1 MVQGIGGAGNV
12 QSLKNL
18 SFYNTFYSEYSTY
31 QRNHPDSQLS
41 FEGYLSMVGK
51 LGRFNELMENY
62 LETGDPY
69 SGDGTSGNTLSAA
82 RKVTNSS
89 GTIYQSE
96 DEETYY
102 QFDYDAGTYTVLQG
116 NEEIAKALGMPEGNN
131 IDTIN
136 FGHKSASI
144 TDYTFGG
151 LDDGQ
156 DSTTYRLNN
165 GNYGG
170 VNYTDQEFDIH
181 YILNALLMD
190 PTDPQYVIA
199 KNIFDDLSKNANQ
212 WCPQSDMDELNEVA
226 AQYGT
231 DSAEYKAKLQEV
243 LLKNLDQANEWVE
256 EHTHVKNVNAGSLEE
271 VEGSE
276 GTDGTG
282 GTEGTG
288 SGEEDSSTGTVPDYD
303 KSVVLDGAGILADYT
318 NNTVHKTDS
327 VSLKNKSNDDAR
339 NQAQANANAYAS
351 SVLDSVISSLQ
362 TQLGD
367 QYTAEIQEYISK
379 AKELTLSDTSS
390 WRYTEFDGGMLRK
403 NRHQTGY
410 VRTQPLIDKFFTEF
424 NTLCANK
431 GKSTEEVAAEQKA
444 AEEKAAKE
452 KAGYQN
458 VYNADFGA
466 LAQESGADEDVQVVN
481 ASSAADIKA
490 KAESEIIEP
499 LKNKLITKYA
509 GDIPASDLEDLL
521 DRAATAA
528 LSDCTDWATT
538 TNNYV
543 YNIDADK
550 LISIYQDNVKQAIKN
565 KGYEF

>member
-18 SFYNTFYSEYSTY
+18 SFYNTYYSEYSTY

-116 NEEIAKALGMPEGNN
+116 NEEIAKALGMAEGNN

-212 WCPQSDMDELNEVA
+212 WCPQSDMDELNDVA

-256 EHTHVKNVNAGSLEE
+256 EHTHVENVNAGSLEE
-271 VEGSE
+271 VEGSD

-282 GTEGTG
+282 GTEG
-288 SGEEDSSTGTVPDYD
+288 SEEESTTGTVPDYSKDTIINNAGVLVDYSSGHWSGGNHYD
-303 KSVVLDGAGILADYT
+303 KSSRIQSAKTDAYNYANNILTNIVSALTADLGENCTDEMIDYM
-318 NNTVHKTDS
+318 NKAKNTVINNEKYVYYSYDS
-327 VSLKNKSNDDAR
+327 RFMAKDRAKGEVN
-339 NQAQANANAYAS
+339 
-351 SVLDSVISSLQ
+351 
-362 TQLGD
+362 T
-367 QYTAEIQEYISK
+367 
-379 AKELTLSDTSS
+379 KELVDA
-390 WRYTEFDGGMLRK
+390 
-403 NRHQTGY
+403 
-410 VRTQPLIDKFFTEF
+410 FFTEF

-431 GKSTEEVAAEQKA
+431 GKSTAEVEAEKKA
-444 AEEKAAKE
+444 EEEKAERE

-458 VYNADFGA
+458 VYNADFGS
-466 LAQESGADEDVQVVN
+466 LAQEAGADEDVQVVN

-490 KAESEIIEP
+490 KAESEIIVP
-499 LKNKLITKYA
+499 LKNKLVTKYA
-509 GDIPASDLEDLL
+509 GDIPASELEDLL
-521 DRAATAA
+521 DRAASAT

-543 YNIDADK
+543 YTIDADK
-550 LISIYQDNVKQAIKN
+550 VISLFQDNVKQAIKN

>member
-18 SFYNTFYSEYSTY
+18 SFYNTYYSEYSTY

-116 NEEIAKALGMPEGNN
+116 NEEIAKALGMAEGNN

-256 EHTHVKNVNAGSLEE
+256 EHTHVENVNAGSLEE
-271 VEGSE
+271 VEGSD

-282 GTEGTG
+282 GTEG
-288 SGEEDSSTGTVPDYD
+288 SEEESTTGTVPDYS
-303 KSVVLDGAGILADYT
+303 KETVMNSAGVLDDYSKGNWVGSRVSWKNDAGKNTDKCREMATT
-318 NNTVHKTDS
+318 NGVE
-327 VSLKNKSNDDAR
+327 
-339 NQAQANANAYAS
+339 YAT
-351 SVLDSVISSLQ
+351 SVLDSLESSLAS
-362 TQLGD
+362 QLGEE
-367 QYTAEIQEYISK
+367 YTEEIQNYVAK
-379 AKELTLSDTSS
+379 AKTTVLADRGKWLSLDWNSAGLGKKRGFTP
-390 WRYTEFDGGMLRK
+390 TV
-403 NRHQTGY
+403 NTQY
-410 VRTQPLIDKFFTEF
+410 VIDKFFEEF
-424 NTLCANK
+424 NTLCVNK
-431 GKSTEEVAAEQKA
+431 GKTTEEVEAEKKA

-458 VYNADFGA
+458 LYNADFGA

-543 YNIDADK
+543 YNIDSDK

>member
-18 SFYNTFYSEYSTY
+18 SFYNTYYSEYSTY

-116 NEEIAKALGMPEGNN
+116 NEEIAKALGMAEGNN

-190 PTDPQYVIA
+190 PSDPQYVIA

-256 EHTHVKNVNAGSLEE
+256 EHTHVENVNSGSLEE
-271 VEGSE
+271 VDDSQ
-276 GTDGTG
+276 GTDGTQ
-282 GTEGTG
+282 GTTG
-288 SGEEDSSTGTVPDYD
+288 SDSGDESTGTVPDYD
-303 KSVVLDGAGILADYT
+303 KSVVLDGAGILSDYT
-318 NNTVHKTDS
+318 NNTVWKS
-327 VSLKNKSNDDAR
+327 EKVNRSNKSQDECR
-339 NQAQANANAYAS
+339 NQALAKSSAYAE
-351 SVLDSVISSLQ
+351 SVLNNVISSLQ

-367 QYTAEIQEYISK
+367 QYTEEIQEYISK
-379 AKELTLSDTSS
+379 AKELALSDNSWQDTQWHKAVLNKNKGFTS
-390 WRYTEFDGGMLRK
+390 TCEVKTL
-403 NRHQTGY
+403 
-410 VRTQPLIDKFFTEF
+410 VDKFFEEF

-431 GKSTEEVAAEQKA
+431 GKSTAEVEAEKKA
-444 AEEKAAKE
+444 EEEKAERE

-458 VYNADFGA
+458 VYNADFGS
-466 LAQESGADEDVQVVN
+466 LAQEAGADEDVQVVN

-490 KAESEIIEP
+490 KAESEIIVP
-499 LKNKLITKYA
+499 LKNKLVTKYA
-509 GDIPASDLEDLL
+509 GDIPASELEDLL
-521 DRAATAA
+521 DRAASAT

-543 YNIDADK
+543 YTIDADK
-550 LISIYQDNVKQAIKN
+550 VISLFQDNVKQAIKN